1 MPSAGIYELQH
12 FVLGANQRLFAWRP
26 FSGAHL
32 TTGSTVMKTQYTVA
46 LAIFAGFGLGAVAV
60 QGLHAQVKPKAYTVT
75 EIEVLDQAA
84 LATYIASVTPTI
96 KAAGGRNF
104 NTAGGKIIAFTGQP
118 PKRVAI
124 IEWDSPQQAQTY
136 LDSTA
141 WKNLAPQRD
150 KAEKIT
156 RSYVVEAVA
165 N

>member
-26 FSGAHL
+26 FSGAHF

-46 LAIFAGFGLGAVAV
+46 LAMFAGFGLGAVAV

-75 EIEVLDQAA
+75 EIEALDQAA

-141 WKNLAPQRD
+141 WKNLTPQRD

>member
-1 MPSAGIYELQH
+1 
-12 FVLGANQRLFAWRP
+12 
-26 FSGAHL
+26 
-32 TTGSTVMKTQYTVA
+32 MKTQYTVA
-46 LAIFAGFGLGAVAV
+46 LAMFAGFGLGAVAV
-60 QGLHAQVKPKAYTVT
+60 QALHAQVKPKAYTVT

-84 LATYIASVTPTI
+84 LATYLALVTPTI
-96 KAAGGRNF
+96 KAAGGGNF
-104 NTAGGKIIAFTGQP
+104 NTAGGKIIGFTGEP

-124 IEWDSPQQAQTY
+124 IEWDSPQQAH
-136 LDSTA
+136 STA

>member
-1 MPSAGIYELQH
+1 
-12 FVLGANQRLFAWRP
+12 
-26 FSGAHL
+26 
-32 TTGSTVMKTQYTVA
+32 MKTQYTVA
-46 LAIFAGFGLGAVAV
+46 FAMFAGFGLGAVAV
-60 QGLHAQVKPKAYTVT
+60 QGLYAQVKPKAYTVT

-84 LATYIASVTPTI
+84 LATYIGLVTPTI

-104 NTAGGKIIAFTGQP
+104 NTAGGKIIAFTGEP

>member
-1 MPSAGIYELQH
+1 
-12 FVLGANQRLFAWRP
+12 
-26 FSGAHL
+26 
-32 TTGSTVMKTQYTVA
+32 
-46 LAIFAGFGLGAVAV
+46 
-60 QGLHAQVKPKAYTVT
+60 
-75 EIEVLDQAA
+75 VLDQGA
-84 LATYIASVTPTI
+84 LATYFALVTPTI

-104 NTAGGKIIAFTGQP
+104 NTAGGKIIAFTGEP

>member
-1 MPSAGIYELQH
+1 MGE
-12 FVLGANQRLFAWRP
+12 
-26 FSGAHL
+26 
-32 TTGSTVMKTQYTVA
+32 
-46 LAIFAGFGLGAVAV
+46 
-60 QGLHAQVKPKAYTVT
+60 
-75 EIEVLDQAA
+75 
-84 LATYIASVTPTI
+84 
-96 KAAGGRNF
+96 
-104 NTAGGKIIAFTGQP
+104 P

>member
-1 MPSAGIYELQH
+1 
-12 FVLGANQRLFAWRP
+12 
-26 FSGAHL
+26 
-32 TTGSTVMKTQYTVA
+32 MKTQYTVA
-46 LAIFAGFGLGAVAV
+46 LAMFAGFGLGAVAV

-84 LATYIASVTPTI
+84 LATYIGLVTPTI

-104 NTAGGKIIAFTGQP
+104 NTAGGKIIAFTGEP